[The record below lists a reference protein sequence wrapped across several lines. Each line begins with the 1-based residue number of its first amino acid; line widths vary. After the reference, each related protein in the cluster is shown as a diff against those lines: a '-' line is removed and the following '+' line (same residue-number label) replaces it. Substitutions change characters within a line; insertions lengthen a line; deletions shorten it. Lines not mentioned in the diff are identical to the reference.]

1 MLKIGL
7 TGSIGM
13 GKSTV
18 GKLFAEAGIP
28 LNDSDAVVHDLYAGE
43 AAPLVNTA
51 FPGTMKDGAV
61 DRHEL
66 GRQLALDP
74 EGFKRLE
81 AIVHPLVRER
91 EAEFLARQ
99 KAAGAE
105 MVLLDIPLL
114 FETGAWERV
123 DVIVVVSTDPQIQRQ
138 RVLAR
143 DDMTEEK
150 FNMILSRQTPDSEK
164 RRRADYLVDTSH
176 SIAETRKR
184 VLEIIAELKMRI
196 ANGDFRNA

>member
-1 MLKIGL
+1 
-7 TGSIGM
+7 
-13 GKSTV
+13 
-18 GKLFAEAGIP
+18 
-28 LNDSDAVVHDLYAGE
+28 
-43 AAPLVNTA
+43 
-51 FPGTMKDGAV
+51 
-61 DRHEL
+61 
-66 GRQLALDP
+66 
-74 EGFKRLE
+74 
-81 AIVHPLVRER
+81 
-91 EAEFLARQ
+91 
-99 KAAGAE
+99 

-150 FNMILSRQTPDSEK
+150 FDMILSRQTPDSEK

-176 SIAETRKR
+176 SIAETRQR

>member
-91 EAEFLARQ
+91 ETEFLARQ

-150 FNMILSRQTPDSEK
+150 FDMILSRQTPDSEK